1 MYKIEKQAT
10 EHVEYL
16 KVETSIYSFS
26 FSNHS
31 LSVP

>member
-1 MYKIEKQAT
+1 MYEIEKQAI

-16 KVETSIYSFS
+16 KAETSIYSFS
-26 FSNHS
+26 FSNHG